1 MERDEEMNDISMS
14 NPKTKITVWSL
25 VFILIAGAFYWYL
38 IKPQFNAVKDLESQ
52 IQKQQQKLATLQLA
66 LQREKTLLAENEQMQ
81 NRINQLER
89 VLPVQRNEFLFSE
102 EFQTVAKL
110 CGVAIDDLQ
119 FSSRK
124 PKGAPTNTVPFTL
137 QISSSKIENV
147 YYFFVHL
154 AEFPQIV
161 NISTLSISKGE
172 SRGAAYSPASSKE
185 NKYSVSINGIIY
197 LSQRK

>member
-1 MERDEEMNDISMS
+1 MNDLSMS

-38 IKPQFNAVKDLESQ
+38 IKPQFNAVKDLQSQ

-66 LQREKTLLAENEQMQ
+66 LQREKTLLADNEQMQ
-81 NRINQLER
+81 NRINQLEKI
-89 VLPVQRNEFLFSE
+89 LPVQRNEFLFSE

-110 CGVAIDDLQ
+110 CGVTIDDLR

-124 PKGAPTNTVPFTL
+124 PKGTPANTVPFTL
-137 QISSSKIENV
+137 QVSSSKIENIN
-147 YYFFVHL
+147 YLFIHL

-172 SRGAAYSPASSKE
+172 SRGVAYSSASSKV
-185 NKYSVSINGIIY
+185 NKYSVSINGVIY
-197 LSQRK
+197 LSQKK